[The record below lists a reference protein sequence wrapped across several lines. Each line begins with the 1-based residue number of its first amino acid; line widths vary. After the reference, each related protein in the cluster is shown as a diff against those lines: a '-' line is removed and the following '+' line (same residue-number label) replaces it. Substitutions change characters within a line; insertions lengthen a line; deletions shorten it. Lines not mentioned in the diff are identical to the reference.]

1 MVFLDTRGIMPMVS
15 IKQIA
20 FCLLCANSI
29 LLSMDFKTF
38 IDQKLDEI
46 EADDIAVQFKSIN
59 IETVPTKDDT
69 DAKKKLVGDFLYRIA
84 EEKDAQFIEEL
95 FKFTD
100 SGTKEPIFKNIFM
113 LRDDQKNSFAHYLVE
128 NRLHAE
134 DILSMLSATQALL
147 SKMITKRN
155 NEGLTPYELFSRR
168 SDLRYKKPTEKENTR
183 AEIMKL
189 LLPPLEEMLTPF
201 AHACEELSRQ

>member
-1 MVFLDTRGIMPMVS
+1 
-15 IKQIA
+15 
-20 FCLLCANSI
+20 
-29 LLSMDFKTF
+29 MDFKTF